1 MNSAAHRAK
10 AAGAARGSPYLP
22 GILPTACHLLLLFP
36 VLEQTARRMRAGRV
50 DGCRILLDVL
60 DDPFLIHHKRCAVG
74 ETVFLVQDA
83 VFQGDFALEIAEQ
96 RKVHANLFRE
106 GLVGWGTVDADA
118 EDLRVGLL
126 EFGDISLIRL

>member
-22 GILPTACHLLLLFP
+22 GILPTACHLLLLLP

-83 VFQGDFALEIAEQ
+83 VFQGDFPL
-96 RKVHANLFRE
+96 LSE

-126 EFGDISLIRL
+126 ELGDISLIRL